1 MFRLIRT
8 LNNNAALVKNVNGD
22 QAVVMGLGITF
33 QKKKG
38 DIIYDEK
45 IEKIFSLKNEEAKE
59 NFLLL
64 LKDVPMDFISA
75 TYDII
80 ELLVKEFHYPVQNY
94 LYVTL
99 TDHIYCSYKTIK
111 HGTYQESRL
120 PDISK
125 EYPMEYQMGSIA
137 LAELRKRLLNQFPD
151 DEIARIALHFI
162 NAKGQDETDS
172 GQLSKNF
179 SRDILEQIK
188 QELSTHGITRQNSN
202 ENYYDRL
209 MVHLTYFLN
218 ALDRKESQ
226 NSSILNIEEQVKQ
239 EYPTA
244 YEIGSGIYDL
254 ISRETGQ
261 GLQAGEKVY
270 LVLHIQRIIDKEE

>member
-8 LNNNAALVKNVNGD
+8 LNNNAALVKDDNGN

-38 DIIYDEK
+38 DIIYDDK

-64 LKDVPMDFISA
+64 LKDVPMDFISV

-80 ELLVKEFHYPVQNY
+80 ELLVKEFNYPVQNY

-99 TDHIYCSYKTIK
+99 TDHIYCSYKAIK
-111 HGTYQESRL
+111 NGIYQESRL
-120 PDISK
+120 PDISI
-125 EYPMEYQMGSIA
+125 EYPKEYQMGSIA
-137 LAELRKRLLNQFPD
+137 LAELRKRLLELFPD

-162 NAKGQDETDS
+162 NAKGQDESDT
-172 GQLSKNF
+172 GHLNKNF
-179 SRDILEQIK
+179 SRGVLERIEK
-188 QELSTHGITRQNSN
+188 ELSNNGITRQNSN

-209 MVHLTYFLN
+209 MIHLTYFLN
-218 ALDRKESQ
+218 AVDRKDSQ

-244 YEIGSGIYDL
+244 YDIGSGIYDL
-254 ISRETGQ
+254 IGRETGQ
-261 GLQAGEKVY
+261 DLQTGEKVY
-270 LVLHIQRIIDKEE
+270 LVLHIQRIIDKGE

>member
-8 LNNNAALVKNVNGD
+8 LNNNAALVKNNNGD

-33 QKKKG
+33 HKKKG
-38 DIIYDEK
+38 DVIYANK
-45 IEKIFSLKNEEAKE
+45 IEKIFALKNEEAKE

-64 LKDVPMDFISA
+64 LKDVPMDFISV

-99 TDHIYCSYKTIK
+99 TDHIYCSYKAIK
-111 HGTYQESRL
+111 NGSYQESRL

-125 EYPMEYQMGSIA
+125 EYPKEYEMGSIA
-137 LAELRKRLLNQFPD
+137 LTELRKRLLKQFPD

-162 NAKGQDETDS
+162 NAKGQDEANS
-172 GQLSKNF
+172 GHLRRDF
-179 SRDILEQIK
+179 SREILEQIE
-188 QELSTHGITRQNSN
+188 QELSAHGITRQNSN

-209 MVHLTYFLN
+209 MIHLTYFLN
-218 ALDRKESQ
+218 TLDRKDSQ
-226 NSSILNIEEQVKQ
+226 NNSILNIEDQVKR

-244 YEIGSGIYDL
+244 YTIGCDIYHL
-254 ISRETGQ
+254 IGQATGQ
-261 GLQAGEKVY
+261 ELQAGEKIY
-270 LVLHIQRIIDKEE
+270 LVLHIQRIIDKGE

>member
-8 LNNNAALVKNVNGD
+8 LNNNAALVKNDKGD

-38 DIIYDEK
+38 DIIYDDN
-45 IEKIFSLKNEEAKE
+45 IEKIFSLTNEEAKE

-64 LKDVPMDFISA
+64 LKDVPMDFISV

-80 ELLVKEFHYPVQNY
+80 ELLIKEFHYPVQNY

-99 TDHIYCSYKTIK
+99 TDHIYCSYKAIK
-111 HGTYQESRL
+111 NGTYQESRL

-125 EYPMEYQMGSIA
+125 EYPREYQMGSIA
-137 LAELRKRLLNQFPD
+137 LAELRKRLLKQFPD

-162 NAKGQDETDS
+162 NAKGQDETDN
-172 GQLSKNF
+172 GYISKDF
-179 SRDILEQIK
+179 SKDILEQIE
-188 QELSTHGITRQNSN
+188 QELSAHGITRQNSN

-209 MVHLTYFLN
+209 MIHLTYFLN
-218 ALDRKESQ
+218 ALNRKDSQ
-226 NSSILNIEEQVKQ
+226 TNSIVNIEEEVKR
-239 EYPTA
+239 EYPIA

-254 ISRETGQ
+254 IARVTGQ
-261 GLQAGEKVY
+261 NLQTGEKVY
-270 LVLHIQRIIDKEE
+270 LVLHIQRIMDRGE